1 MWPFKKK
8 REDPLWK
15 ITYVQSAF
23 VDNTDEA
30 HIKVTF
36 DLDYALDMM
45 VRAKTA
51 FEAQTIFAS
60 RMALSPHVYIHKIEK
75 IKLLT

>member
-15 ITYVQSAF
+15 ITYVQGAF
-23 VDNTDEA
+23 IDNTDEA

-36 DLDYALDMM
+36 DLHYASDMM
-45 VRAKTA
+45 VRAKTM
-51 FEAQTIFAS
+51 FEAQAKFACVTT
-60 RMALSPHVYIHKIEK
+60 LSPHVYIHKIEK
-75 IKLLT
+75 TELFT

>member
-8 REDPLWK
+8 EEDPVWLV
-15 ITYVQSAF
+15 TYVLGAY
-23 VDNTDEA
+23 VDNTDEN

-36 DLDYALDMM
+36 DLHYASAMTI
-45 VRAKTA
+45 RAKTA

-75 IKLLT
+75 IPSL

>member
-15 ITYVQSAF
+15 ITYVQGAF
-23 VDNTDEA
+23 IDNTDEA

-36 DLDYALDMM
+36 DLDYASDMI
-45 VRAKTA
+45 VRAKTM
-51 FEAQTIFAS
+51 FEAQAIFAS
-60 RMALSPHVYIHKIEK
+60 QTALSPHVYIHKIEK
-75 IKLLT
+75 IELLT